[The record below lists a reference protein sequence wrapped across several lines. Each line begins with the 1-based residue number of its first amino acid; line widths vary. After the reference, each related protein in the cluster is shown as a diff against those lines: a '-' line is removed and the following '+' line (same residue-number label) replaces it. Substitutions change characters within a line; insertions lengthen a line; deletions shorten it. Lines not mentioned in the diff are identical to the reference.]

1 MNAQVTHAI
10 QTQRVTIQLDYS
22 CVHVILAILE
32 TALTAQVRELCRA
45 SFRYILDISNNPC
58 HVNATCNNILGSF
71 MCACVPGYS
80 GDGFNY
86 RGNAHK

>member
-32 TALTAQVRELCRA
+32 TALTAQVRELLVFVL
-45 SFRYILDISNNPC
+45 SME
-58 HVNATCNNILGSF
+58 H
-71 MCACVPGYS
+71 
-80 GDGFNY
+80 
-86 RGNAHK
+86 